1 MATITLS
8 PPTEEEI
15 ERNLSGQRPLT
26 SMDIGKGTPTG
37 TTPEMEGFTAEA
49 EKLSVSR
56 QDTTRADA
64 GLAGDF
70 VKGFNEIILALPD
83 AAINAI
89 AEIGEMVLKAIF

>member
-37 TTPEMEGFTAEA
+37 TTPEMKGFTAEA
-49 EKLSVSR
+49 ENSLLVDK
-56 QDTTRADA
+56 
-64 GLAGDF
+64 
-70 VKGFNEIILALPD
+70 ILQEL
-83 AAINAI
+83 
-89 AEIGEMVLKAIF
+89 MQV